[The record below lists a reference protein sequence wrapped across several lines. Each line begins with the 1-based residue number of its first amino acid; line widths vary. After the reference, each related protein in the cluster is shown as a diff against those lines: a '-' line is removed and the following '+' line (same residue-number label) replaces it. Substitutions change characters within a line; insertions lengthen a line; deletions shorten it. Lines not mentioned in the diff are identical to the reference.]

1 MLIFSPGYPI
11 SMLLSQFRSQFL
23 SLFRHVWSYRD
34 VAVQGWQSGQGSQD
48 GQGGQGGQG
57 DQGGQGG
64 QGGRDQGAQG
74 GQGGQGGLGVWRNF
88 KLRDFLTPRGAD
100 KFLSRC

>member
-1 MLIFSPGYPI
+1 MLIFSPGVSDQHAAITI
-11 SMLLSQFRSQFL
+11 SIAIL

-34 VAVQGWQSGQGSQD
+34 VAVQGWQNGQGSQD

-64 QGGRDQGAQG
+64 QGGRDQG
-74 GQGGQGGLGVWRNF
+74 GLGVEE
-88 KLRDFLTPRGAD
+88 GV
-100 KFLSRC
+100 